1 MPVLLRPDGVVQ
13 IGWDPRRAVLVRPPA
28 GATATGLAD
37 VLRSMHA
44 PVDVAGLR
52 KSAGRHG
59 ISDRDADEILGALL
73 AASVAKPVHGNRS
86 ARTLSVRVHG
96 CGPLSELLVEALRP
110 SAARVC
116 QTSHSNALGSTLG
129 FDLVVLADY
138 LVTDPRF
145 IRELHQASIP
155 HLTVRV
161 RDGTGMVG
169 PLVVP
174 GVTSCLTCADLHRSD
189 RDAAWPAVAA
199 QLRDMV
205 GSADRPVLLATAALA
220 LGQLHRII
228 AGVRG
233 SAERPAAPPAT
244 LDATLEIDLE
254 NNAIRTRRW
263 TRHPRCECTDWSAL
277 PPPRQ
282 G

>member
-28 GATATGLAD
+28 GVTAAGLAEM
-37 VLRSMHA
+37 LRSVHSPTDA
-44 PVDVAGLR
+44 AELHKAAR
-52 KSAGRHG
+52 RHG
-59 ISDRDADEILGALL
+59 LAEKEADEILAALI
-73 AASVAKPVHGNRS
+73 AAGVALPHSGNR
-86 ARTLSVRVHG
+86 ATRTLSVRVHG
-96 CGPLSELLVEALRP
+96 CGPLSELLVDALRC

-116 QTSHSNALGSTLG
+116 QTSHANAVGSTTG

-145 IRELHQASIP
+145 IRELHHASIP
-155 HLTVRV
+155 HLPVRV

-174 GVTSCLTCADLHRSD
+174 GITSCLTCADLHRSD
-189 RDAAWPAVAA
+189 HDSAWPAVAA

-205 GSADRPVLLATAALA
+205 GNADRPVLLATAALA
-220 LGQLHRII
+220 LGQLYRII

-233 SAERPAAPPAT
+233 SAEKPEAPPAT
-244 LDATLEIDLE
+244 LDATLEVDL
-254 NNAIRTRRW
+254 NSNTIRTRRW
-263 TRHPRCECTDWSAL
+263 TRHPRCECTDWSDL
-277 PPPRQ
+277 RSPRQ